1 MEIVSSINNVSILF
15 INMDTIDFSK
25 YKRFFAF
32 GCSFTQYSWP
42 TWADII
48 AKEIN
53 ESYNYGHCAA
63 GNFFIFQ
70 ALMEAIVKHKINKD
84 DLVMIMFSN
93 VTREDRFTKKRGWI
107 TPGNLYS
114 QDEYDEKF
122 IKKYLCDHGYLM
134 RDLNLVHGCKLALDS
149 INCDY
154 KFMSMV
160 PFDSKQSDGIKMSEI
175 DYLLKFYK
183 TTLDIVEPSVLDIIF
198 NGDWNTRQLRPT
210 YHVSWQKEKY
220 VDNHPTPQEHL
231 IYLKNIFPNIDFSQ
245 ESLNYVEDSTRL
257 ILSDQFTQH
266 TYATDLT
273 PRLGKDYLDLNFK
286 WNPDLKKIKIKNE

>member
-1 MEIVSSINNVSILF
+1 
-15 INMDTIDFSK
+15 MDTIDFSK

-32 GCSFTQYSWP
+32 GCSFTQYHWP

-48 AKEIN
+48 AKKIN
-53 ESYNYGHCAA
+53 KSYNYGRCAA

-70 ALMEAIVKHKINKD
+70 ALMEAIVKHKINKN
-84 DLVMIMFSN
+84 DLVIIMFSN

-107 TPGNLYS
+107 TSGNLYF

-122 IKKYLCDHGYLM
+122 IEKYLCDHGYLM

-149 INCDY
+149 IGCDY

-160 PFDSKQSDGIKMSEI
+160 PFDSKQSDSIRMSEI

-183 TTLDIVEPSVLDIIF
+183 TTLDIVEPSVFDTVF
-198 NGDWNTRQLRPT
+198 NNDWNTRQPRPE

-220 VDNHPTPQEHL
+220 IDNHPTPAEHL
-231 IYLKNIFPNIDFSQ
+231 EYLQTIMPDIKFDEIILKFVE
-245 ESLNYVEDSTRL
+245 ESNQLVLSKEFTTQTFKPDRATRL
-257 ILSDQFTQH
+257 S
-266 TYATDLT
+266 TD
-273 PRLGKDYLDLNFK
+273 Y
-286 WNPDLKKIKIKNE
+286 E